1 MRYTDFDAEF
11 PRRCLGLLG
20 KRPFAEDG
28 NACTKLIAIGG
39 TIVTAT
45 ADRQFANGTEV
56 HIATG
61 GTERQI
67 AGVREFLR
75 TKLRDALP
83 KLRQEIRNTYGG
95 EPPEHWIWDPLTF
108 HLSGITAGS
117 ETLFREIIANGRS
130 ALSSNEHGNVMTV
143 ADAMRDFRN
152 ALAHGNV
159 WLLAGADFA
168 PGDPRS
174 TGGGEI
180 VGFVL
185 ATTTPRYEEPAPEGG
200 RRRATVNDRFV
211 VKGLMLSPFDLRAIV
226 EGWAVL
232 LRDSRL
238 SRSVGGQLVTEE
250 SDD

>member
-39 TIVTAT
+39 TIVSAT
-45 ADRQFANGTEV
+45 ADRQFANGTKV

-67 AGVREFLR
+67 AGVREFLHK
-75 TKLRDALP
+75 KLCAELP
-83 KLRQEIRNTYGG
+83 KLRQAIRSTYDG

-108 HLSGITAGS
+108 DLSGITAGS
-117 ETLFREIIANGRS
+117 ETLFREIIGNGRS
-130 ALSSNEHGNVMTV
+130 ALASNKDGNLMTV
-143 ADAMRDFRN
+143 ADAMRNFRN

-168 PGDPRS
+168 AEDPRS
-174 TGGGEI
+174 AAGQKI

-185 ATTTPRYEEPAPEGG
+185 ATTNPRYEEPTPAGD

-238 SRSVGGQLVTEE
+238 SRSVGGQLMTQEAA
-250 SDD
+250 D